1 MWSIPLYISF
11 IIFNLFHVFISFFSF
26 LYFILFFIFANSQ
39 ILKFSFTISFLSS
52 SSSSSSLLLTPSSS
66 SPSSSSLL
74 ILYSRFRLFNSN
86 LRQPSNVIMRPPS
99 PTLNDYSPHEG
110 SLETLHSS
118 SSSSTMFSCTDVPS
132 LASTSSSSHSKK
144 YPSLDDILANDSPYP
159 YNLSAFIS
167 FLSQNHCLETVEFT
181 MDMAKYQTA
190 FLNSETPKDTL
201 IRMWSTIVDTYIRPD
216 SPKELNLSC
225 EVKSKLAAL
234 TRQADSGIPPD
245 PAHLQDTV
253 VMVKEMIKE
262 NAYLPFITSVRCAQA
277 LPQPVAA
284 AAPRRNSAQ
293 PRPDS
298 CLHKLDVPASMC
310 SSLPAASVMFD
321 ASVSETNW
329 HQPVSW
335 LNCAAHQT
343 SASTGSAT
351 SHTSLS
357 KSSSLES
364 LFAGDEQLA
373 LGNSDPM
380 TPPESPTA
388 FDYSKHSATTTTTT
402 TKSAAKETPTRTHSH
417 WRKMSKRLKWK
428 RAD

>member
-1 MWSIPLYISF
+1 M
-11 IIFNLFHVFISFFSF
+11 
-26 LYFILFFIFANSQ
+26 
-39 ILKFSFTISFLSS
+39 
-52 SSSSSSLLLTPSSS
+52 
-66 SPSSSSLL
+66 
-74 ILYSRFRLFNSN
+74 RL
-86 LRQPSNVIMRPPS
+86 PS
-99 PTLNDYSPHEG
+99 PALNEYSPHEG

-118 SSSSTMFSCTDVPS
+118 SSSSTMFSCTDAPS
-132 LASTSSSSHSKK
+132 LASTSSSHSKK
-144 YPSLDDILANDSPYP
+144 YPSLDDILANDSAYP

-181 MDMAKYQTA
+181 MDMAEYEAA
-190 FLNSETPKDTL
+190 FLNSQSSKDAL
-201 IRMWSTIVDTYIRPD
+201 IQMWATIVNTYIRPD

-225 EVKSKLAAL
+225 QVKSKLAGL

-277 LPQPVAA
+277 LPQPVAP

-293 PRPDS
+293 PRPNS
-298 CLHKLDVPASMC
+298 CLHKLDVRASMC
-310 SSLPAASVMFD
+310 SSLPAASGMFE

-335 LNCAAHQT
+335 LNSGAHQT
-343 SASTGSAT
+343 SASTGSAI

-357 KSSSLES
+357 KSSSLDS

-373 LGNSDPM
+373 LGTSDPM

-388 FDYSKHSATTTTTT
+388 VDYSKHSATAST
-402 TKSAAKETPTRTHSH
+402 TKTAAKETPTRTHSH